1 MQLFTEKYASNYVRR
16 TKEQGG
22 TDVKYENIV
31 RCRFSTKKEQTM
43 HFHQDIEIVYVLDGS
58 LQVDYEDA
66 SYFLKTD
73 DFLLINSNVRHE
85 YSSEEEVLFGSV
97 FIDYTMLTEIFGGEQ
112 LFFWCNSAAEKSES
126 YEKMRYYIRQIF
138 NQYQATEGQA
148 IALKNSI
155 YYQLIYLITSDF
167 IVKKG
172 MQQYDSLRGIQ
183 DERMNEIM
191 SYIMTR
197 YNEPITLQ
205 ELADRL
211 YLSHAYLSKYIK
223 KNFGMSFLKLLNN
236 IRLEHAVSELIY
248 SNKPILKVAMDN
260 GFANLASF
268 NQVFKESYHLT
279 PAEYR
284 LEMQKKSETSG
295 SSQEVENSDEV
306 MEKVD
311 QYLTSNLVSTT
322 DAADSVVSVL
332 EVESGQREKTVRY
345 WQKMINIGPIEN
357 LLRYDVRE
365 QLKYLKETLG
375 FEYVRFW
382 QIYSERMMIQ
392 IGEQNTKHNFT
403 LMDQVLDF
411 LREIKVKPHIE
422 LGFKGH
428 TFFTKVDHSMLSMNR
443 QNPILQ
449 MEKNK
454 GFLEDLARH
463 LTRRYGKDEVEEWY
477 IEIEKNSVLQETL
490 GLDKYFEVFDTVAG
504 IFKSYAPGIK
514 VGGAG
519 FSLNMMGSEFPTVI
533 EKWKKRKYQPDF
545 ISLYSYPYIRDDEL
559 LEAGRNAYSSDESYL
574 YHQITDARK
583 VMNRHGMEETELLV
597 TEWSSTL
604 SNRNCLNDG
613 CYKSAYML
621 KNYIENYGKTD
632 ALGYWVATDIFSE
645 GIDCDDFLFGGCG
658 LISRSG
664 VCKPAYFAI
673 EFMNHLESY
682 MLGKNKNAIITQR
695 ENGVFFVCCHNY
707 KHLNFRY
714 FSRNENEIELE
725 NQQRFYTDNESMQMS
740 FRIRNVNDG
749 KYIVKI
755 FSVSQTNG
763 NAQHEWM
770 NLGCFNDLS
779 VPEVEYLKSV
789 CQPKLSIFSVEATD
803 HVLTVETKLTAQEI
817 QGIVIAEL

>member
-1 MQLFTEKYASNYVRR
+1 MSE
-16 TKEQGG
+16 EQKNGG
-22 TDVKYENIV
+22 TGVKYENIV

-58 LQVDYEDA
+58 LQIDYEDA

-85 YSSEEEVLFGSV
+85 YSSKEEVLFGSV

-268 NQVFKESYHLT
+268 NQVFKESYRTT

-284 LEMQKKSETSG
+284 LEMQKKTETSG
-295 SSQEVENSDEV
+295 DSQDQDNSSEIL
-306 MEKVD
+306 EKVD
-311 QYLTSNLVSTT
+311 QYLTSNLVSTI

-332 EVESGQREKTVRY
+332 EVDTDQKEKTVRY
-345 WQKMINIGPIEN
+345 WQKLINIGPIEN

-382 QIYSERMMIQ
+382 QLYSDTMMIQ
-392 IGEQNTKHNFT
+392 IGERNVKHNFA
-403 LMDQVLDF
+403 LLDQVIDF
-411 LREIKVKPHIE
+411 LKEIKMKPHIE

-428 TFFTKVDHSMLSMNR
+428 TFFTKIDHSMLNMNR
-443 QNPILQ
+443 ENPILQ
-449 MEKNK
+449 MGNNK
-454 GFLEDLARH
+454 GFLEDLIHH
-463 LTRRYGKDEVEEWY
+463 LTRRYGREEVENWY
-477 IEIEKNSVLQETL
+477 IEIEKNAVVQETIEL
-490 GLDKYFEVFDTVAG
+490 KQYFEMFDNLAG

-514 VGGAG
+514 IGGAG
-519 FSLNMMGSEFPTVI
+519 FCLNMLGNEFQTVI
-533 EKWKKRKYQPDF
+533 EEWKKRKYQPDF
-545 ISLYSYPYIRDDEL
+545 ISIYSYPYIRDDEI

-574 YHQITDARK
+574 YHQIVEARE
-583 VMNRHGMEETELLV
+583 VMKKCGMGETELMV

-604 SNRNCLNDG
+604 CNRNCLNDG
-613 CYKSAYML
+613 
-621 KNYIENYGKTD
+621 
-632 ALGYWVATDIFSE
+632 
-645 GIDCDDFLFGGCG
+645 
-658 LISRSG
+658 
-664 VCKPAYFAI
+664 
-673 EFMNHLESY
+673 
-682 MLGKNKNAIITQR
+682 
-695 ENGVFFVCCHNY
+695 
-707 KHLNFRY
+707 
-714 FSRNENEIELE
+714 
-725 NQQRFYTDNESMQMS
+725 
-740 FRIRNVNDG
+740 
-749 KYIVKI
+749 
-755 FSVSQTNG
+755 
-763 NAQHEWM
+763 
-770 NLGCFNDLS
+770 
-779 VPEVEYLKSV
+779 
-789 CQPKLSIFSVEATD
+789 
-803 HVLTVETKLTAQEI
+803 
-817 QGIVIAEL
+817 